1 MTNEQIEERLG
12 EMQDEI
18 DAYTKRIQ
26 SLEEDL
32 KVVIRCSAGNIL
44 EQARQNLHGSAP
56 FANASS

>member
-12 EMQDEI
+12 EMQDKI